1 MAQTEL
7 TQVTLK
13 RTLVKNRESILLI
26 SDTRPGIFV
35 YKIILPEDSPVVFS
49 ETNNNI
55 IESELVNN
63 TFRGKLKF
71 VKMKLIPGVTIR
83 DLYKKPYK
91 IIVHTH
97 GVNAHDQIENQRRYE
112 TSLLPESVGGFHT
125 SISELL
131 FFDIGSPPQLATLS
145 NIRTEHEDVK
155 SRFSV
160 GSVDITPTIG
170 LGYARFET
178 SRNKIAGRV
187 TQRDDIVAARNN
199 PASLITLYNLNEL
212 KDRTVPPE
220 ITLTKIENVSSDYI
234 SYRVDYLVNAIRGL
248 SGSTPTPQG
257 SLFDEVNQIYYMSPV
272 TGNPIIVVNCND
284 GIVVDRIEV
293 VRTNNASGKKFTIN
307 GNPVKNTNMKGYI
320 QALTVKSHK
329 WIELILDDQPTINV
343 TISKSGRS
351 ESKQFQLVEGTRGRF
366 AGQAMF
372 FAFFDHG
379 VIPSKITYGDFQHE
393 HPYGRKPILF
403 KAYENNGTTPLQET
417 TAVSFY
423 NNSRGIVAFYPI
435 RKPQGQ
441 DYWGMPV
448 AAARDGLHSKIP
460 NIAVIDANKVIR
472 KLSDYSERSSK
483 SQNNWTTFLVFDKK
497 QNRLE
502 FRLHSTNQVV
512 AKNIEYLLAKKKI
525 RGNLAQPETR
535 LTDMVIFFVDDD
547 TGIASIIAGFD
558 DRNREVEFTQNGVEH
573 ISFTNELNESLRWVR
588 DANHASVYTNTLGM
602 NIPGNRLVEKLDKLI
617 SAGRKGKVVI
627 AFIEDT
633 EYSPDSIYDYKYAYW
648 CRLRDDIVQHNA
660 SSRFLVFTGVD
671 DIYTIPK
678 MVDFQISQDQSYKG
692 GVKFT
697 NRSTTGG
704 YIYDADNKPYA
715 YKIGHPIYE
724 RLDPS
729 TNTTSLGQYPFL
741 LHNNDDAQINT
752 SSKPLTTH
760 VIPYTSRFSYDNRTE
775 LLVVGISGLGS
786 WEHSVEAIGVIGAG
800 ALPTPTPEPGD
811 ISSDFESFVF
821 LTDIPANEAVFAAR
835 IKDGVSVE
843 KYGKTVL
850 LNVYND
856 QGEKIYNELH
866 IKPYRQNRNM
876 RHLGLRGGFDNVS
889 SLMSSYLDV
898 ELLSLDFV
906 PEVGVPYTTDNA
918 KVIGR
923 LRLNSLTNESEYTDN
938 SIVPN
943 KRFKGVKTIYDNK
956 TVYYRIFGFPSS
968 LKKTGVDPVYIL
980 EPDNK
985 LGIVLKDTA
994 FTTGAIDRSIN
1005 ITYDSSKASGSDND
1019 SRPVIRNAINS
1030 INGSYGQD
1038 YNVLNIS
1045 EADNQ
1050 PREIINAVTQY
1061 HIPNIGVP
1069 GSLEGM
1075 HYGVMTVSGL
1085 SKVSLYIGMND
1096 NRLNG
1101 VSHTLDLS
1109 VSLSNSNGFHK
1120 ISSGAKRVA
1129 DNETWSNSG
1138 NPRKFDLGA
1147 FLSASVAASTLV
1159 LRHQMTLTNVAP
1171 NTILLKDYML
1181 SSGNDS
1187 ISRVSY
1193 GSILTFE
1200 TEYRPAKCT
1209 IRLTKTEGNPRVEI
1223 LNAQGVSIQN
1233 TVGKLIC
1240 MKPGTDGGLVTIE
1253 ISHGKDSNPIEVP
1266 LSHFTKKGNED
1277 KYELLFLIKGHDAN
1291 ADHIIGH
1298 AAISLPRNQLKE
1310 DSTDYDFE
1318 LGQILMILNK
1328 TGNGVMLKAMVPHG
1342 LLTRAEDLV
1351 LLNERKPN
1359 SVYNISMETGALYDI
1374 VTIDGVLQDTPQ
1386 PGSTVLQFGIRKDGE
1401 LKRGKRITLTQINP
1415 SVVSE
1420 TQDNANGRVYT
1431 YDYAS
1436 VNTSNRIDM
1445 KLVKKDND
1453 IHVIFTDSTGKNVT
1467 SEVDEFTIV
1476 HNYLLS
1482 DPSWFGTFILRV
1494 SAWQLAGKFNSLT
1507 GSYQLPVNNN
1517 PHLLKVANLVGSN
1530 DKRYGVILV
1539 HRSVN
1544 DALAAIYHNA
1554 GFINTASALPTIGTE
1569 TGVRY
1574 LQINGDGSGFS
1585 KVAFGNT
1592 WSDRPSSHPR
1602 THQFNYINNQGWVST
1617 TSADRNDLT
1626 RLNHMAGSG
1635 IYPKEIE
1642 SSEGT
1647 YATFIFIYE
1656 NNGQSGQDTDLRLYK
1671 DDFVPGLY
1679 MKKFSPEY
1687 TTTKHLGYVGSINN
1701 ANMVPLAGIVKQ
1713 SDKIGFDSDYTIRR
1727 NTLVNQA
1734 GVDDTTPDVIGKY
1747 LSRIIYVNNTHGNLD
1762 SGIRYAGDVLL
1773 SSSVIRNQNDNTKMT
1788 VSPFFNGMLP
1798 DVNQDFTEICGTANL
1813 SRDLSEWR
1821 VEATVF
1827 NALARLN
1834 MSEYPIME
1842 ITGPNLQPV
1851 SMDILRIRGPENKKP
1866 IVLNQV
1872 QNNILTA
1879 APRVLVIENDICF
1892 DAAEG
1897 VDLDKVKLIP
1907 DNSSR
1912 PTIVIMRGRLILR
1925 HRRFAGISGISIAS
1939 NFILINETQW
1949 DLDQLLRIVIL
1960 RSKDSL
1966 DPGFDIR
1973 RVRRIELTVND
1984 NQSLGTRMYLPKGYI
1999 QPANSRHINLIP
2011 PKSYTGGVTDNG
2023 GFYTAVTRTENGSP
2037 SEYIYEGGTG
2047 QLFDPREINLDLLK
2061 SFIAKDTQ
2069 RGYKAPFRFI
2079 ETIGGGRKIYVFL
2092 PDNTSNITPA
2102 PGNTGSTPT
2111 PATGEATIDIVSE
2124 YIHDRTGN
2132 GGVMTNIVGARKF
2145 ISISKKDNLYNPY
2158 DNMIN
2163 ESGNSFDLAVVEIA
2177 VKLPGDSNKYPIAV
2191 DKKTRHYVGDTVR
2204 YYISGNLPEPLRR
2217 NPWDDPLQVEIVTTI
2232 YRGARNGN
2240 RYEIIRSAR
2249 GRLVSWNHSA

>member
-7 TQVTLK
+7 TQVTLR
-13 RTLVKNRESILLI
+13 RTLGKNRESILLI
-26 SDTRPGIFV
+26 SDTRPGIYV

-63 TFRGKLKF
+63 AFRGKLKF

-145 NIRTEHEDVK
+145 NIRTEYEDVK

-178 SRNKIAGRV
+178 SRNRIAGRA
-187 TQRDDIVAARNN
+187 TQIDDIVAARNN

-257 SLFDEVNQIYYMSPV
+257 SLFDEVNQIYFMSPF
-272 TGNPIIVVNCND
+272 TSNPMIVVNCND
-284 GIVVDRIEV
+284 GVVVDRVEI
-293 VRTNNASGKKFTIN
+293 VRSLIASGPDFTVT
-307 GNPVKNTNMKGYI
+307 GNPVKNDGLKGYT
-320 QALTVKSHK
+320 QSLTLKPIK
-329 WIELILDDQPTINV
+329 AIEDIVDNRCTIRV
-343 TISKSGRS
+343 TVSKSGKR
-351 ESKQFQLVEGTRGRF
+351 ESREFDLVDGARGRF

-372 FAFFDHG
+372 FAFFNHG
-379 VIPSKITYGDFQHE
+379 IIPSKITYGDFQHE

-403 KAYENNGTTPLQET
+403 KAYENNGTTLLPET
-417 TAVSFY
+417 SAVSFFI
-423 NNSRGIVAFYPI
+423 RDGRPTPFYPI
-435 RKPQGQ
+435 RRNPSQ
-441 DYWGMPV
+441 DYWGMPISLEKNG
-448 AAARDGLHSKIP
+448 RNSKIP
-460 NIAVIDANKVIR
+460 NIAVIDTNKIIR

-483 SQNNWTTFLVFDKK
+483 FIANYSTFLVFDKK
-497 QNRLE
+497 HNRLE
-502 FRLHSTNQVV
+502 FKLYGIDKTIS
-512 AKNIEYLLAKKKI
+512 KNIEYFIASGSA
-525 RGNLAQPETR
+525 RSNLAQPETR
-535 LTDMVIFFVDDD
+535 LSTMAIFFVDDES
-547 TGIASIIAGFD
+547 GLPIIIADFGERDRENQFTRDKINSYSYTD
-558 DRNREVEFTQNGVEH
+558 DLRDTARLIDQSNYHTYNNTFSISVHNNGITRV
-573 ISFTNELNESLRWVR
+573 FN
-588 DANHASVYTNTLGM
+588 
-602 NIPGNRLVEKLDKLI
+602 KLI

-627 AFIEDT
+627 AFHTGDASNT
-633 EYSPDSIYDYKYAYW
+633 QSIYDYKYAYS
-648 CRLRDDIVQHNA
+648 CRLRDDIVQHT
-660 SSRFLVFTGVD
+660 SDSRFLVFTGVD

-678 MVDFQISQDQSYKG
+678 MVDLQVTGHNS
-692 GVKFT
+692 FT
-697 NRSTTGG
+697 NKLLSGG
-704 YIYDADNKPYA
+704 IIYDADSMSSKYNFDHPRYDGLFIQPYTGSSML
-715 YKIGHPIYE
+715 YGMHRE
-724 RLDPS
+724 
-729 TNTTSLGQYPFL
+729 
-741 LHNNDDAQINT
+741 DDLTFNT
-752 SSKPLTTH
+752 SDQPSHTH
-760 VIPYTSRFSYDNRTE
+760 SFARGNGFSYDNTTE
-775 LLVVGISGLGS
+775 LLVVSMEGIAD

-800 ALPTPTPEPGD
+800 ALPSPAHEPGD

-866 IKPYRQNRNM
+866 IKSYRQNRNM

-1005 ITYDSSKASGSDND
+1005 ITHDSSKASGSDND

-1030 INGSYGQD
+1030 INGNYEQD

-1147 FLSASVAASTLV
+1147 FVSASVAASTLV
-1159 LRHQMTLTNVAP
+1159 LRHQMTLTDVAP
-1171 NTILLKDYML
+1171 NTILLKDYIL

-1298 AAISLPRNQLKE
+1298 AAISLTRNQLKE
-1310 DSTDYDFE
+1310 DSADYDFG

-1328 TGNGVMLKAMVPHG
+1328 TGNGAVIKAMVPHG
-1342 LLTRAEDLV
+1342 LLSRADEFV
-1351 LLNERKPN
+1351 LLNERQPN
-1359 SVYNISMETGALYDI
+1359 STYNVTMETGGLYDI
-1374 VTIDGVLQDTPQ
+1374 VSIDGALKDAPQ

-1401 LKRGKRITLTQINP
+1401 LKRGKRITLTQLNT
-1415 SVVSE
+1415 SVDVE
-1420 TQDNANGRVYT
+1420 NHDNANKRVYSFG
-1431 YDYAS
+1431 YGMAD
-1436 VNTSNRIDM
+1436 TSNRIDV
-1445 KLVKKDND
+1445 KLVKIEDRV
-1453 IHVIFTDSTGKNVT
+1453 HVFFTNEAGINV
-1467 SEVDEFTIV
+1467 SHEVDGFTLV
-1476 HNYLLS
+1476 HNSVEGNVIAAVGQIDKKLKRSSGSFALS
-1482 DPSWFGTFILRV
+1482 ISDYP
-1494 SAWQLAGKFNSLT
+1494 QLGKMAEI
-1507 GSYQLPVNNN
+1507 VN
-1517 PHLLKVANLVGSN
+1517 GN
-1530 DKRYGVILV
+1530 DKHHGVVLI
-1539 HRSVN
+1539 HRPVSGN
-1544 DALAAIYHNA
+1544 ASAIYHSE
-1554 GFINTASALPTIGTE
+1554 GFVHTSSELPLMNLSSF
-1569 TGVRY
+1569 GVRY
-1574 LQINGDGSGFS
+1574 IRVNLPEADKGLTVGVGKEWYHRYTS
-1585 KVAFGNT
+1585 
-1592 WSDRPSSHPR
+1592 PSSEEYNDKGLKIPR
-1602 THQFNYINNQGWVST
+1602 IEYTNANGGISISGVST
-1617 TSADRNDLT
+1617 ESERGIVTAAMTSGKGVLPRDIQEGND
-1626 RLNHMAGSG
+1626 
-1635 IYPKEIE
+1635 K
-1642 SSEGT
+1642 
-1647 YATFIFIYE
+1647 YAEFTMVNPVTNQPERIK
-1656 NNGQSGQDTDLRLYK
+1656 LYK
-1671 DDFVPGLY
+1671 DPYDPRLYARRYTPRTTDVKYIAYHSEVNNQHILPLPGVI
-1679 MKKFSPEY
+1679 KR
-1687 TTTKHLGYVGSINN
+1687 
-1701 ANMVPLAGIVKQ
+1701 
-1713 SDKIGFDSDYTIRR
+1713 SDKIRFDMDYTLRR
-1727 NTLVNQA
+1727 NALVR
-1734 GVDDTTPDVIGKY
+1734 DMDVVNRERFLPFDHIY
-1747 LSRIIYVNNTHGNLD
+1747 RIVYIDRSRYNNFAEINTFFSILSRSREVLSAKPYT
-1762 SGIRYAGDVLL
+1762 SGISTSAYYSGL
-1773 SSSVIRNQNDNTKMT
+1773 
-1788 VSPFFNGMLP
+1788 LP
-1798 DVNQDFTEICGTANL
+1798 DINQDFTENCGEVNKT
-1813 SRDLSEWR
+1813 RDLSDWR
-1821 VEATVF
+1821 MEAT
-1827 NALARLN
+1827 LLDLTARLD

-1842 ITGPNLQPV
+1842 ITGTDMQPI
-1851 SMDILRIRGPENKKP
+1851 STDILRIRGPRNGKP
-1866 IVLNQV
+1866 IILNKEYNQ
-1872 QNNILTA
+1872 IFTTP
-1879 APRVLVIENDICF
+1879 PRILVIEEDIQF
-1892 DAAEG
+1892 AAAAGTNVREMI
-1897 VDLDKVKLIP
+1897 LF
-1907 DNSSR
+1907 NSNLSII
-1912 PTIVIMRGRLILR
+1912 PTIIFRGRLIVHGLSSGLI
-1925 HRRFAGISGISIAS
+1925 GITQS
-1939 NFILINETQW
+1939 FTVINDTQW
-1949 DLDQLLRIVIL
+1949 DFYQLLSGIPL
-1960 RSKDSL
+1960 PNRSTDTNASTS
-1966 DPGFDIR
+1966 I
-1973 RVRRIELTVND
+1973 
-1984 NQSLGTRMYLPKGYI
+1984 GT
-1999 QPANSRHINLIP
+1999 
-2011 PKSYTGGVTDNG
+2011 T
-2023 GFYTAVTRTENGSP
+2023 SP
-2037 SEYIYEGGTG
+2037 T
-2047 QLFDPREINLDLLK
+2047 
-2061 SFIAKDTQ
+2061 
-2069 RGYKAPFRFI
+2069 
-2079 ETIGGGRKIYVFL
+2079 
-2092 PDNTSNITPA
+2092 TS
-2102 PGNTGSTPT
+2102 
-2111 PATGEATIDIVSE
+2111 EATIDIVSE
-2124 YIHDRTGN
+2124 YIYERTGS
-2132 GGVMTNIVGARKF
+2132 TSLSSNIVGARKF
-2145 ISISKKDNLYNPY
+2145 ISISKKDNLYGPY
-2158 DNMIN
+2158 DNMVN
-2163 ESGNSFDLAVVEIA
+2163 ESGNSSDLAVVEIA
-2177 VKLPGDSNKYPIAV
+2177 VKLPGDNNKYPIAV

-2232 YRGARNGN
+2232 YRGVGNGS

-2249 GRLVSWNHSA
+2249 GRLVSWQHPQ

>member
-234 SYRVDYLVNAIRGL
+234 SYRVDYLVNAVRGL
-248 SGSTPTPQG
+248 SSPAPT
-257 SLFDEVNQIYYMSPV
+257 
-272 TGNPIIVVNCND
+272 
-284 GIVVDRIEV
+284 
-293 VRTNNASGKKFTIN
+293 
-307 GNPVKNTNMKGYI
+307 
-320 QALTVKSHK
+320 
-329 WIELILDDQPTINV
+329 
-343 TISKSGRS
+343 
-351 ESKQFQLVEGTRGRF
+351 
-366 AGQAMF
+366 
-372 FAFFDHG
+372 
-379 VIPSKITYGDFQHE
+379 
-393 HPYGRKPILF
+393 
-403 KAYENNGTTPLQET
+403 
-417 TAVSFY
+417 
-423 NNSRGIVAFYPI
+423 
-435 RKPQGQ
+435 
-441 DYWGMPV
+441 
-448 AAARDGLHSKIP
+448 
-460 NIAVIDANKVIR
+460 
-472 KLSDYSERSSK
+472 
-483 SQNNWTTFLVFDKK
+483 
-497 QNRLE
+497 
-502 FRLHSTNQVV
+502 
-512 AKNIEYLLAKKKI
+512 
-525 RGNLAQPETR
+525 
-535 LTDMVIFFVDDD
+535 
-547 TGIASIIAGFD
+547 
-558 DRNREVEFTQNGVEH
+558 
-573 ISFTNELNESLRWVR
+573 
-588 DANHASVYTNTLGM
+588 
-602 NIPGNRLVEKLDKLI
+602 
-617 SAGRKGKVVI
+617 
-627 AFIEDT
+627 
-633 EYSPDSIYDYKYAYW
+633 
-648 CRLRDDIVQHNA
+648 
-660 SSRFLVFTGVD
+660 
-671 DIYTIPK
+671 
-678 MVDFQISQDQSYKG
+678 
-692 GVKFT
+692 
-697 NRSTTGG
+697 
-704 YIYDADNKPYA
+704 
-715 YKIGHPIYE
+715 
-724 RLDPS
+724 
-729 TNTTSLGQYPFL
+729 
-741 LHNNDDAQINT
+741 
-752 SSKPLTTH
+752 
-760 VIPYTSRFSYDNRTE
+760 
-775 LLVVGISGLGS
+775 
-786 WEHSVEAIGVIGAG
+786 
-800 ALPTPTPEPGD
+800 PGD

-821 LTDIPANEAVFAAR
+821 MTDTDELNPVFFAK
-835 IKDGVSVE
+835 IKDNVSLD
-843 KYGKTVL
+843 KYG
-850 LNVYND
+850 NGDIGISVYND
-856 QGEKIYNELH
+856 QNEKYL
-866 IKPYRQNRNM
+866 
-876 RHLGLRGGFDNVS
+876 DNVLIGRHGRDTRTLGMRGAFYHLS
-889 SLMSSYLDV
+889 QMTSDYLDV
-898 ELLSLDFV
+898 EIINRSNNNT
-906 PEVGVPYTTDNA
+906 PVGRIRITP
-918 KVIGR
+918 
-923 LRLNSLTNESEYTDN
+923 LTEETEYTD
-938 SIVPN
+938 SSVSHN
-943 KRFKGVKTIYDNK
+943 KKIKGVKIVRNNK
-956 TVYYRIFGFPSS
+956 TVYYRILGFPSS
-968 LKKTGVDPVYIL
+968 LKKTRIDPVYIL
-980 EPDNK
+980 EADDK
-985 LGIVLKDTA
+985 LGIALKDPA
-994 FTTGAIDRSIN
+994 FTSNAKNGSKNIFHIYHGNNNGASDE
-1005 ITYDSSKASGSDND
+1005 SSRQLIRASVS
-1019 SRPVIRNAINS
+1019 P
-1030 INGSYGQD
+1030 INGTYEQD
-1038 YNVLNIS
+1038 YSILNIS
-1045 EADNQ
+1045 EATNQ
-1050 PREIINAVTQY
+1050 PRKIINAVTQY
-1061 HIPNIGVP
+1061 HIPNIGTP
-1069 GSLEGM
+1069 GALEGLRYGLVAM
-1075 HYGVMTVSGL
+1075 NTQGKGVLYAAMNEHRRTNTSHYLGFTQL
-1085 SKVSLYIGMND
+1085 PNFND
-1096 NRLNG
+1096 RFRENPP
-1101 VSHTLDLS
+1101 S
-1109 VSLSNSNGFHK
+1109 VTAVGS
-1120 ISSGAKRVA
+1120 
-1129 DNETWSNSG
+1129 NETGFSST
-1138 NPRKFDLGA
+1138 NPRSFSLAPLGISPA
-1147 FLSASVAASTLV
+1147 NVNLWRDGGTNEPV
-1159 LRHQMTLTNVAP
+1159 LRHQMTLTNTAP
-1171 NTILLKDYML
+1171 NVTLLKDYNL
-1181 SSGNDS
+1181 ASGSDS
-1187 ISRVSY
+1187 VSY
-1193 GSILTFE
+1193 TSYGILKVINT
-1200 TEYRPAKCT
+1200 TSSKPAKCT
-1209 IRLTKTEGNPRVEI
+1209 IRLTKTEGNPRVEV

-1240 MKPGTDGGLVTIE
+1240 MKPGTDGLVAVE

-1298 AAISLPRNQLKE
+1298 AAIALARNQLKE
-1310 DSTDYDFE
+1310 DSPDYDFG

-1328 TGNGVMLKAMVPHG
+1328 AGNGVMLKAMVPHG

-1476 HNYLLS
+1476 HNSLLS

-1574 LQINGDGSGFS
+1574 LQINNDGSGFS

-1647 YATFIFIYE
+1647 YATFTFIYE
-1656 NNGQSGQDTDLRLYK
+1656 NNGQSGQDNDLRLYK

-1687 TTTKHLGYVGSINN
+1687 TTTKHLGYAGSINN
-1701 ANMVPLAGIVKQ
+1701 ANMVPLAGIAKQ

-1747 LSRIIYVNNTHGNLD
+1747 PSRIIYVNNTRGNLD

-1851 SMDILRIRGPENKKP
+1851 STDILRIRGPENKRP

-1872 QNNILTA
+1872 QNNILTT

-1907 DNSSR
+1907 DNPSR
-1912 PTIVIMRGRLILR
+1912 PTVVIMRGRLILR
-1925 HRRFAGISGISIAS
+1925 HRRFVNISGIGIAS
-1939 NFILINETQW
+1939 SFILINETQW
-1949 DLDQLLRIVIL
+1949 DLDQLFRIAVLRD
-1960 RSKDSL
+1960 KDSL

-1973 RVRRIELTVND
+1973 RVRRIELSVRDDGGLN
-1984 NQSLGTRMYLPKGYI
+1984 TRMYLPKGYI
-1999 QPANSRHINLIP
+1999 NPASNRSINLITP
-2011 PKSYTGGVTDNG
+2011 RDYTGAVTDQG
-2023 GFYTAVTRTENGSP
+2023 GFSTGIGLTENNSAND
-2037 SEYIYEGGTG
+2037 YIYEGGTMR
-2047 QLFDPREINLDLLK
+2047 LFGPGKIELDKLK
-2061 SFIAKDTQ
+2061 SFIAKDSQ
-2069 RGYKAPFRFI
+2069 RGHKAPFRFI

-2092 PDNTSNITPA
+2092 PDNTINIPPA

-2111 PATGEATIDIVSE
+2111 PATGDATIDIVSE
-2124 YIHDRTGN
+2124 YIHERTGSTSLSN
-2132 GGVMTNIVGARKF
+2132 NIVGARKF

-2163 ESGNSFDLAVVEIA
+2163 ESGNSLDLAVIEIA

-2204 YYISGNLPEPLRR
+2204 YYLSGDLPEPIRR
-2217 NPWDDPLQVEIVTTI
+2217 NPWADPLQVEIVTTI

-2240 RYEIIRSAR
+2240 RYEIIRSTR
-2249 GRLVSWNHSA
+2249 GRLVNWHHPQ